1 METAETDAYRERV
14 ATTLVVWVGLGLL
27 IYSQFAYTIDH
38 SFLSPAGHWRAK
50 LVDYK
55 QADHKIEIK
64 LEDTTHHQPAKMIYA
79 VDELPSFANE
89 RILWSKDETK
99 LLVVGRGCSVPN
111 DCSKLATGEGLYL
124 LYDIPTGTTRCN
136 IRHSTTAF
144 NYADVAQYEFVPPLP
159 KDGKLAK

>member
-38 SFLSPAGHWRAK
+38 TFLSPTGHWRAK
-50 LVDYK
+50 LIDYK

-64 LEDTTHHQPAKMIYA
+64 LEDTTHRQPAKVIYA
-79 VDELPSFANE
+79 VHNLPSFANE

-99 LLVVGRGCSVPN
+99 LLVVGRGCSTPS
-111 DCSKLATGEGLYL
+111 DCSRLKTGEELYL
-124 LYDIPTGTTRCN
+124 LYDIPNGTTRCN
-136 IRHSTTAF
+136 LNSSHTTF
-144 NYADVAQYEFVPPLP
+144 NYADVARYEFVPPLP
-159 KDGKLAK
+159 ENGKLTK